1 MCRNKTRENK
11 GWRIKGGT
19 GNCELRESDELSGSS
34 AGTPWNSQELLGT
47 PWTPLQFLE
56 IQGPGGQVF
65 FGINLQCEGASR
77 DPHPPKYFSSPILS
91 HGGLLAI
98 HGSRRSK
105 WHETRCVLQTTMIV
119 CDQKGHAQQ
128 FFSLRLS

>member
-1 MCRNKTRENK
+1 MIFVLFGGVVNIRNVEPP
-11 GWRIKGGT
+11 GT
-19 GNCELRESDELSGSS
+19 PWTFLELP
-34 AGTPWNSQELLGT
+34 ATPWNSRDQGVKYFMELVHTVREPLGT
-47 PWTPLQFLE
+47 
-56 IQGPGGQVF
+56 
-65 FGINLQCEGASR
+65 
-77 DPHPPKYFSSPILS
+77 PPKYFSSPILS